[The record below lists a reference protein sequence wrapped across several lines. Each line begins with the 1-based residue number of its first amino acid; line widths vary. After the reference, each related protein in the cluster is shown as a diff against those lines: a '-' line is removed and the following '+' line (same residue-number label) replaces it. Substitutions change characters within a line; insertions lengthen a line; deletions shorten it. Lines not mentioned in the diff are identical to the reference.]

1 MKASPM
7 SWARAAAVVVT
18 LTCAAACASNP
29 TRPAGAPVFADIPV
43 PSVPASLGASPEIQA
58 QHTKAWSQ
66 LQSGDSRG
74 AALAFQDILK
84 SSPNFYPAE
93 TGLAY
98 VHLAAKQYQAAMTR
112 FRAVLVHDVRYA
124 PALQGLVDAE
134 LGLGRTAEAVEALE
148 RLVAVSPDSEAA
160 RTRLEVL
167 RLKEMQSF
175 IDGARAA
182 RQAGRFDEA
191 STLLERAQNRAPT
204 SAAILAELAAVETD
218 RRRFDSAEV
227 YARRAIEVD
236 ASDAAGHAALGAVFE
251 ARGQYRE
258 ALAPYT
264 RAASIDSRWNDAVTR
279 VRERGEAGVV
289 PKEFKDLESAPTVT
303 RAEAAAYIGTRLE
316 RLLTMGPRRVL
327 AVATDVR
334 QHWAEPWIL
343 AVTSAGVMEILPNHT
358 FQPAQP
364 VRRDELAA
372 SLAVLVELALTED
385 RAKQL
390 VSWRAVRPRFADLP
404 EVHLFYPPA
413 ALAVASGTM
422 TIGEDARF
430 NPTRPVSGADFVR
443 AMRRIQQ
450 IAGR

>member
-1 MKASPM
+1 MKASRM
-7 SWARAAAVVVT
+7 VWVRAAAVVVT
-18 LTCAAACASNP
+18 VTIAQACASNP
-29 TRPAGAPVFADIPV
+29 TRPAGAPALADV
-43 PSVPASLGASPEIQA
+43 PMPAVPASLGAPPEIQA
-58 QHTKAWSQ
+58 QHAKAWSQ
-66 LQSGDSRG
+66 LQSGDTRG
-74 AALAFQDILK
+74 AAVAFQDILK
-84 SSPNFYPAE
+84 GSPNFYPAE

-112 FRAVLVHDVRYA
+112 FRAVLIHDVRYA

-134 LGLGRTAEAVEALE
+134 LGLGRTAEAIDALE
-148 RLVAVSPDSEAA
+148 RLVPVAPDPQAA
-160 RTRLEVL
+160 RTRLDVL

-191 STLLERAQNRAPT
+191 RGLLERAQNRAPT

-218 RRRFDSAEV
+218 RRSLDTAEV

-236 ASDAAGHAALGAVFE
+236 ANDASGHAALGAVFE

-258 ALAPYT
+258 ALPAYT

-279 VRERGEAGVV
+279 VRERSEAGVV
-289 PKEFKDLESAPTVT
+289 PKEFKDLESAPAVT
-303 RAEAAAYIGTRLE
+303 RAEAAAYIGMRLE
-316 RLLTMGPRRVL
+316 RLLAAAPRRIF

-343 AVTSAGVMEILPNHT
+343 TVTGAGVMEILPNHT

-372 SLAVLVELALTED
+372 SLAVLVELALTD
-385 RAKQL
+385 RSKEF
-390 VSWRAVRPRFADLP
+390 VSFRAVRPRFADLP

-422 TIGEDARF
+422 TVGDDARF

-443 AMRRIQQ
+443 AIRRIQQ

>member
-1 MKASPM
+1 MRASRTYR
-7 SWARAAAVVVT
+7 ARAAAMAVT
-18 LTCAAACASNP
+18 LSCAACASNP
-29 TRPAGAPVFADIPV
+29 ARPPSSPVFADVPA
-43 PSVPASLGASPEIQA
+43 PSVPPSLGASPEIEA
-58 QHTKAWSQ
+58 QHAKAWSQ
-66 LQSGDSRG
+66 LQSGDTRG
-74 AALAFQDILK
+74 ATLAFEDILQRA
-84 SSPNFYPAE
+84 SNFYPAE

-112 FRAVLVHDVRYA
+112 FRSVLIHDVRYV

-134 LGLGRTAEAVEALE
+134 LGLGRTAEAIGALE
-148 RLVAVSPDSEAA
+148 RLVAASPNPEAA

-191 STLLERAQNRAPT
+191 RALLERAQNRAPT
-204 SAAILAELAAVETD
+204 SATILAELSAVETE
-218 RRRFDSAEV
+218 RGSFDTAEA

-236 ASDAAGHAALGAVFE
+236 ANDASGHAALGAVQE
-251 ARGQYRE
+251 GRGRFRD
-258 ALAPYT
+258 ALPPYT
-264 RAASIDSRWNDAVTR
+264 RAASIDPRWNDAVAR
-279 VRERGEAGVV
+279 VRERLEAGVV
-289 PKEFKDLESAPTVT
+289 PKESRDLESAPTVS
-303 RAEAAAYIGTRLE
+303 RAEAAAYIGLRLE
-316 RLLTMGPRRVL
+316 RLLATAPRRIL

-343 AVTSAGVMEILPNHT
+343 TVTGAGVMEILPNHT
-358 FQPAQP
+358 FLPAQP

-372 SLAVLVELALTED
+372 SLAVLVELALSTD
-385 RAKQL
+385 RSKEL

-422 TIGEDARF
+422 TIGDDARF

-443 AMRRIQQ
+443 AVRRIQQ